1 MDLRKI
7 KKLIELVEESGIT
20 ELEVSS
26 GDEAVRIAR
35 PQQAA
40 APGAVVAQPVRNS
53 EPSSNAGDSQTA
65 QIEVRAPMAGTFY
78 VAPEPGASAYVQP
91 GETLPA
97 EAVVCIIESMK
108 MMNEIR
114 LSEAGECIEVL
125 VADGEP
131 VSAQQQLFRFRSNA

>member
-40 APGAVVAQPVRNS
+40 APGAVVTRPALNA
-53 EPSSNAGDSQTA
+53 EPSGTAAASPKA

-78 VAPEPGASAYVQP
+78 VAPQPGATAFVQP
-91 GETLPA
+91 GEVLPA
-97 EAVVCIIESMK
+97 QAVVCIIESMK

-125 VADGEP
+125 VTDGEP
-131 VSAQQQLFRFRSNA
+131 VSAQQQLFRFRSNV